1 MFKKEYTSSFSS
13 LTAQAHHTT
22 FYENYDFKN
31 TNYEKET
38 DLDDYDPTLEETLPK
53 GKDSGNILHAAM
65 EEIIFS
71 TAKDTFD
78 NFKKITLKLL
88 KNKYKK
94 LTQILIQ

>member
-13 LTAQAHHTT
+13 LTAQANHKE

-31 TNYEKET
+31 INYEKET
-38 DLDDYDPTLEETLPK
+38 ELDYEPGLEETMPK
-53 GKDSGNILHAAM
+53 GKDIGNILHAAM

-94 LTQILIQ
+94 LTQISIQ